1 MRESL
6 KLTDNLYCLNNN
18 KKFLNISGHYC
29 LYKAQVKAGTGI
41 EGKNRTISV
50 EKKTRPA
57 TLNFKAT
64 YDCEEVRCDYY
75 QTKSTDIYS

>member
-1 MRESL
+1 M
-6 KLTDNLYCLNNN
+6 KFINKLYCLNNN

-29 LYKAQVKAGTGI
+29 LYKAKFKKGPGI
-41 EGKNRTISV
+41 EGKNRIISV
-50 EKKTRPA
+50 KKKTRAA
-57 TLNFKAT
+57 TLNFYAT